1 MAYLLRPQEVDVDIG
16 ISGGR
21 INAVMAEVFTHVL
34 RGGLRK
40 QPINAFPWENN
51 IKKKSLG
58 FCFGSF
64 VWFRLCGGLGFL
76 VCFGWFEVLFCFVFF
91 KRDASLLLWLSK
103 LWRDKHSNEKSNH
116 FRHRIA
122 KSQHKHIKICTLIQL
137 QKSKGGKRTIH

>member
-51 IKKKSLG
+51 IKKKVWG
-58 FCFGSF
+58 F
-64 VWFRLCGGLGFL
+64 VLVRLFGLGF
-76 VCFGWFEVLFCFVFF
+76 VVVWGFWFVLAGLRFCSVLFFL
-91 KRDASLLLWLSK
+91 KEM
-103 LWRDKHSNEKSNH
+103 HH
-116 FRHRIA
+116 YYY
-122 KSQHKHIKICTLIQL
+122 
-137 QKSKGGKRTIH
+137 G